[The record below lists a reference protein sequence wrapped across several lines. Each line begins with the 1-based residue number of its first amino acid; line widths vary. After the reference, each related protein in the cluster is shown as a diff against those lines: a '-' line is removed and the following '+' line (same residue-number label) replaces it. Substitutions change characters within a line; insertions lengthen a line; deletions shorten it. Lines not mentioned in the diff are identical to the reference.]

1 MQGIKISNSEYR
13 KRDGVSSSDLKK
25 MIKSPAHYKYWKDHA
40 DEVSTP
46 ALLMGRAAHKYM
58 LEQDEFFDEFA
69 IAPLCDRRTKEGKE
83 TYARFLEE
91 SIGKDVISNEDFEV
105 IMDMH
110 KALYETPFV
119 EKLLSGKKELS
130 FFIDDFETG
139 LTLKARP
146 DCITEIG
153 GQHLLIDYK
162 TTTDAENMRFYRDSV
177 KLNYD
182 VQMAYYLDILREA
195 TGKDYTVI
203 IIAQEKT
210 APYCV
215 NVFELSDQY
224 ISGGREVYREMLNLY
239 KQCSDSGVW
248 HGYMKNNVNIL
259 GQPTDESEE

>member
-1 MQGIKISNSEYR
+1 MNGIKISNAEYR
-13 KRDGVSSSDLKK
+13 KNPGVSSTDLKK
-25 MIKSPAHYKYWKDHA
+25 MCKSPAHYKYWKEHA

-46 ALLMGRAAHKYM
+46 ALVFGKAAHKYM

-69 IAPLCDRRTKEGKE
+69 VAPVCDRRTKEGKE

-119 EKLLSGKKELS
+119 AKLLSGEKELS
-130 FFIDDFETG
+130 FFAEDFETG
-139 LTLKARP
+139 LTIKCRP

-162 TTTDAENMRFYRDSV
+162 TTADAENMKFYRDSI

-182 VQMAYYLDILREA
+182 LQMAFYLDILKEV
-195 TGKDYTVI
+195 TGHDYTVI
-203 IIAQEKT
+203 IIAQEKS

-224 ISGGREVYREMLNLY
+224 ISSGREVYKEMLNVY
-239 KQCSDSGVW
+239 KQCLDNDEW
-248 HGYMKNNVNIL
+248 PGYMKNTVNIL